1 MVFLLFGVYVVC
13 GKANQVIRV
22 EFERNGRA
30 HYGNG
35 PLFFF
40 GELSDVRTDHQSMI
54 KSMFVFL
61 FCEAI
66 KVKKAVPS
74 LLFLPPSQKRN
85 HFPEPWSGSSHP
97 PLMLLDSPSTV
108 ESFKT
113 LIFVE

>member
-1 MVFLLFGVYVVC
+1 MVFLLFDVYVVC
-13 GKANQVIRV
+13 EKANQVIRV
-22 EFERNGRA
+22 EFERIGRA
-30 HYGNG
+30 HYVNG
-35 PLFFF
+35 PFFF
-40 GELSDVRTDHQSMI
+40 VSLVTLEQTTKSMI

-74 LLFLPPSQKRN
+74 LLFVSPSQKRN

-108 ESFKT
+108 ESLK
-113 LIFVE
+113 L